1 MTNMCGADNL
11 DLPEVTMDFLPEQI
25 LALINETRRYRKELT
40 GDVIEDR
47 KSLWLWDEDEN

>member
-25 LALINETRRYRKELT
+25 LALINETRKYRKELT
-40 GDVIEDR
+40 GDVIEDS
-47 KSLWLWDEDEN
+47 KSL